1 MPMCDGGRWSPVL
14 GPQCNVK
21 KGKMKQRRAPPFF
34 LRMYQVSLLLTSCW
48 LELCH
53 MAVPHQKGGW
63 EVLSL
68 AGRPS
73 SQLKLRELITKEEGK
88 MGYQET
94 VLSFC
99 HLLEVRL

>member
-1 MPMCDGGRWSPVL
+1 MVTSS
-14 GPQCNVK
+14 GPTMQCEEGENETEEGTTILFKNVS
-21 KGKMKQRRAPPFF
+21 G
-34 LRMYQVSLLLTSCW
+34 LTSAHF
-48 LELCH
+48 LLAGTLSH
-53 MAVPHQKGGW
+53 GVPHQKGGW

>member
-1 MPMCDGGRWSPVL
+1 MR
-14 GPQCNVK
+14 
-21 KGKMKQRRAPPFF
+21 QRRAPPFF
-34 LRMYQVSLLLTSCW
+34 LRMYHVSLLLTSCW

-53 MAVPHQKGGW
+53 MAASHQKGGW

-68 AGRPS
+68 AGQPS
-73 SQLKLRELITKEEGK
+73 SQLKLRKLITKKEGK

-99 HLLEVRL
+99 HFLEVRL